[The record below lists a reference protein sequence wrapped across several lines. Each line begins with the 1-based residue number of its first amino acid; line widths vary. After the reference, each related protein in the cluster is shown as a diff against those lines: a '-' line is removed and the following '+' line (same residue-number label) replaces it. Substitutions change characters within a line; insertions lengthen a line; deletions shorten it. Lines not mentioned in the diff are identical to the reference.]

1 MSSYSEMLSK
11 LSEKFVGRPLPLRFG
26 HALCALLVCLTFQP
40 LALSAQTQDNAV
52 NRAAQRNEINRSS
65 IMIAT
70 GHPDST
76 MMKIGSDLSVLI
88 NGSDDQGLRVVPVAG
103 DGAQGNIRDLLL
115 LRHIDV
121 ALTDLVAL
129 KILRNDRTL
138 SEAPW
143 LELAHVATLFPD
155 KIQLITRKKF
165 EDIKQ
170 LDGAKISF
178 GHTSSSA
185 ALHGKRIF
193 DLLGVGYQA
202 RHMALPD
209 AADAI
214 LKSEIDALVCFCL
227 TSPGLYKQ
235 LAFNLDIHILPI
247 PFNPALQADYLPSE
261 IVHEEFPY
269 FVGMDERI
277 PTVAVTLAMVT
288 YNWKKTNE
296 RYARVERFVNTFL
309 NNFSRLQDSPRHE
322 GWKSVQLGA
331 EAPGWTRFPAAQE
344 WLDQRRGQALQDM
357 RVAFNDFLDQWSEP
371 TTQVEQSEP
380 APQPA
385 AQNDQDQLF
394 EEFLR
399 WRANAQ

>member
-1 MSSYSEMLSK
+1 MFLK
-11 LSEKFVGRPLPLRFG
+11 ISEKFARRTLPLRPA
-26 HALCALLVCLTFQP
+26 HALCALIFCLTLQP
-40 LALSAQTQDNAV
+40 LQLNAQTQDNAV

-76 MMKIGSDLSVLI
+76 MMKIGGDLSALLD
-88 NGSDDQGLRVVPVAG
+88 GGDDQGLRVVPVAG

-129 KILRNDRTL
+129 KILRNDRAL
-138 SEAPW
+138 SQAPW
-143 LELAHVATLFPD
+143 LELAHIATLFPD
-155 KIQLITRKKF
+155 KIQLIARKKF

-178 GHTSSSA
+178 GPTSSSA

-193 DLLGVGYQA
+193 DLLGVGYEA

-209 AADAI
+209 AADALI
-214 LKSEIDALVCFCL
+214 KTEIDALVCFCL
-227 TSPGLYKQ
+227 ASPGLYKQ
-235 LAFNLDIHILPI
+235 LAFNLDIHVLPI

-288 YNWKKTNE
+288 YNWKKSNE
-296 RYARVERFVNTFL
+296 RYVRVERFVNAFL
-309 NNFSRLQDSPRHE
+309 NNFSRLQDGPRHD

-331 EAPGWTRFPAAQE
+331 EAPGWARFAAAQE
-344 WLDQRRGQALQDM
+344 WLDQRRGQALQEM

-371 TTQVEQSEP
+371 TTQVEQTEP
-380 APQPA
+380 AAQPA
-385 AQNDQDQLF
+385 AQNGQDELF